1 MATYYDNLIIDKNN
15 QTKQRKI
22 SKPYF
27 VGNLCGRNI
36 STSEAPFCVEKAI
49 KESTKDQKILHVLSK
64 LQEGEVLFKVINS
77 RWNVSRTKAVFVKLG
92 ENQLYFKYGAVSC
105 ELFPKLR
112 KRQDKHVDLREIR
125 NIRYGVKE
133 NIRGSFGNSN
143 EFFGFVV
150 ERSLTHMN
158 SLSFITPCEQIAKQW
173 TLGLNHVK
181 MRLKSLV
188 PRVLFELSIW
198 EVFNAFST
206 YKESRKSTRLLR
218 QLEALHYKGLITEEA
233 IYKFIKQCGTSN
245 ISFCKFSSTYKS
257 VHDSD
262 FVKKLF
268 EKVSPDHKYIS
279 WRELFKF
286 MQKTQRDYDITEGD
300 CLHFIEEFELD
311 DIARSNKAFTIW
323 GFSLFLSSQYCD
335 IFNWK
340 HDKVY
345 QNMKQ
350 PLSHYYIASSHNTYL
365 TGDQIKDPS
374 STEAYIKALLKGCRC
389 VELDCWDGPEGDPI
403 IYHGYTLTSK
413 IKFKDVVE
421 CIGKYAFESS
431 PYPVILSLENH
442 CGIQQQE
449 KMAYYLKTILGSELL
464 TEPLIPKDLE
474 LNLPS
479 PQALI
484 GKILLKGKKLT
495 QDCDNLT
502 KSSDVNG
509 AVFED
514 LSEDDDFIP
523 PVTLYR
529 DELKLRETNP
539 LTKSKAQRKVAL
551 QHSNHPNFSSR
562 FHKAIKTRTKN
573 NMENIELSQC
583 SKVFT
588 PSSTSSSRQ
597 TSQRKSST
605 KKKQKL
611 AKDLSDLIVY
621 HKSVKFKLPSDSLE
635 PGFNMKNFSEISSI
649 SETKA
654 MNMSKQKTSLLI
666 EYHKY
671 QLGRTYPAGHRTD
684 SSNYDPQ
691 PLFNAGFQ
699 IVSMNYQ
706 TKDDKMETYLGKFRP
721 NGNCGYILKP
731 REQRCMPNSKVD
743 FSTDNDK
750 LLRLQIISCQH
761 ISKHTQL
768 KLKKENVQLE
778 NLQKLNRSV
787 MHVEVSIVG
796 DPIDTTFRNT
806 SCLEHHSSCV
816 SWNEDFLMYISK
828 PELALVKFQLKDCDH
843 SHERVGQNTIPFTS
857 ITQGYR
863 VLPLLDRDN
872 KKIQGSKI
880 FLHIQIEDASK
891 RHKNPGRVKEC
902 FS

>member
-374 STEAYIKALLKGCRC
+374 STEAYIK
-389 VELDCWDGPEGDPI
+389 
-403 IYHGYTLTSK
+403 
-413 IKFKDVVE
+413 
-421 CIGKYAFESS
+421 
-431 PYPVILSLENH
+431 
-442 CGIQQQE
+442 
-449 KMAYYLKTILGSELL
+449 
-464 TEPLIPKDLE
+464 
-474 LNLPS
+474 
-479 PQALI
+479 
-484 GKILLKGKKLT
+484 
-495 QDCDNLT
+495 
-502 KSSDVNG
+502 
-509 AVFED
+509 
-514 LSEDDDFIP
+514 
-523 PVTLYR
+523 
-529 DELKLRETNP
+529 
-539 LTKSKAQRKVAL
+539 
-551 QHSNHPNFSSR
+551 
-562 FHKAIKTRTKN
+562 
-573 NMENIELSQC
+573 
-583 SKVFT
+583 
-588 PSSTSSSRQ
+588 
-597 TSQRKSST
+597 
-605 KKKQKL
+605 QKL
-611 AKDLSDLIVY
+611 ASPLNEILY
-621 HKSVKFKLPSDSLE
+621 CDS
-635 PGFNMKNFSEISSI
+635 
-649 SETKA
+649 
-654 MNMSKQKTSLLI
+654 
-666 EYHKY
+666 
-671 QLGRTYPAGHRTD
+671 
-684 SSNYDPQ
+684 
-691 PLFNAGFQ
+691 
-699 IVSMNYQ
+699 
-706 TKDDKMETYLGKFRP
+706 
-721 NGNCGYILKP
+721 
-731 REQRCMPNSKVD
+731 NSKRKIPIEKESQFD
-743 FSTDNDK
+743 NPFSDET
-750 LLRLQIISCQH
+750 
-761 ISKHTQL
+761 
-768 KLKKENVQLE
+768 
-778 NLQKLNRSV
+778 
-787 MHVEVSIVG
+787 
-796 DPIDTTFRNT
+796 
-806 SCLEHHSSCV
+806 
-816 SWNEDFLMYISK
+816 
-828 PELALVKFQLKDCDH
+828 
-843 SHERVGQNTIPFTS
+843 
-857 ITQGYR
+857 
-863 VLPLLDRDN
+863 
-872 KKIQGSKI
+872 
-880 FLHIQIEDASK
+880 
-891 RHKNPGRVKEC
+891 
-902 FS
+902 